1 MQPPLIDVQQL
12 NKRYGKL
19 DALRDVSFS
28 VPAGA
33 FVTLFGPNGSGKT
46 TLIRI
51 LANLIHPTSGDA
63 RIAGRSLARD
73 GAQTRTLLGVVL
85 HQSLLYDALTAQE
98 NLQFYGRMFN
108 VPLLQ
113 KRIEWLLDDVGLY
126 DRRADL
132 VRTFSRG
139 MQQRLS
145 IARALLHDPKILLLD
160 EAFSGLDANA
170 VNALRRMLARFHD
183 EGRTILMSTHEYKLG
198 MQQAT
203 HVAMLVNGALRYFG
217 APEGMATLLAHKE
230 TERHEHDDLYDI

>member
-98 NLQFYGRMFN
+98 NLQFYGQMFN
-108 VPLLQ
+108 VPLL
-113 KRIEWLLDDVGLY
+113 
-126 DRRADL
+126 
-132 VRTFSRG
+132 
-139 MQQRLS
+139 
-145 IARALLHDPKILLLD
+145 
-160 EAFSGLDANA
+160 
-170 VNALRRMLARFHD
+170 
-183 EGRTILMSTHEYKLG
+183 
-198 MQQAT
+198 
-203 HVAMLVNGALRYFG
+203 
-217 APEGMATLLAHKE
+217 
-230 TERHEHDDLYDI
+230 

>member
-1 MQPPLIDVQQL
+1 MTVALEIKNLHTSIGDQPILKGINLLIKQ
-12 NKRYGKL
+12 GEIH
-19 DALRDVSFS
+19 ALM
-28 VPAGA
+28 
-33 FVTLFGPNGSGKT
+33 GPNGSGKT

-51 LANLIHPTSGDA
+51 LANLIHPTSGEA
-63 RIAGRSLARD
+63 RIAGLNLSKD
-73 GAQTRTLLGVVL
+73 GAQARTLLGVVL

-98 NLQFYGRMFN
+98 NLQFYGRLFN

-170 VNALRRMLARFHD
+170 VNLLRRMLARFHD

-203 HVAMLVNGALRYFG
+203 RVAMLVNGALRYFG
-217 APEGMATLLAHKE
+217 EPEGIATFLAHKE

>member
-51 LANLIHPTSGDA
+51 LANLVHPTSGDA
-63 RIAGRSLARD
+63 RIAGLSLAQD
-73 GAQTRTLLGVVL
+73 GAQARTLLGVVL

-170 VNALRRMLARFHD
+170 VNLLRRMLARFHD

-203 HVAMLVNGALRYFG
+203 HAAMLVNGALRYFG
-217 APEGMATLLAHKE
+217 EPKGIATLLAHKE
-230 TERHEHDDLYDI
+230 TGRHEDDDLYDI

>member
-51 LANLIHPTSGDA
+51 LANLIHPTSGEA
-63 RIAGRSLARD
+63 RIAGLNLAQD
-73 GAQTRTLLGVVL
+73 GAQARTLLGVVL

-98 NLQFYGRMFN
+98 NLQFYGRLFN

-126 DRRADL
+126 GRRADL

-170 VNALRRMLARFHD
+170 VNLLRRMLARFHD

-203 HVAMLVNGALRYFG
+203 RVAMLVNGALRYFG
-217 APEGMATLLAHKE
+217 EPEGIATLLAHKE